1 MGYWGMTSF
10 LWDFFKWFF
19 QGDPA
24 SSNCGFNQFPSLGLS
39 ALAQSWSF
47 DFQLNYIGVGESISP
62 YGLFLTLFP
71 PFLPLFLPV
80 LPSPQAVAIV
90 VMPSAPLLLQSVHH
104 AVAILCSR
112 GGCSG
117 PDLRACGR
125 AFKAAK
131 HML

>member
-47 DFQLNYIGVGESISP
+47 DFQLN
-62 YGLFLTLFP
+62 
-71 PFLPLFLPV
+71 
-80 LPSPQAVAIV
+80 
-90 VMPSAPLLLQSVHH
+90 
-104 AVAILCSR
+104 
-112 GGCSG
+112 
-117 PDLRACGR
+117 
-125 AFKAAK
+125 
-131 HML
+131 